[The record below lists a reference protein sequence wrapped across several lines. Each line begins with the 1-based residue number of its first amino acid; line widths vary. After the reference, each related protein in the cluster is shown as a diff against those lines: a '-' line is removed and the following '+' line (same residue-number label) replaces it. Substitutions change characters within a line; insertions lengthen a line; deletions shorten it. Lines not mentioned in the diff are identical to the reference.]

1 MISTSSQPITETNQA
16 RISPLLLIRRLIAR
30 KTNPNVRPCL
40 LRRQSSLLLTH
51 IQSSLPTTPTA
62 WALLSLAVS
71 SAVLQH
77 ELRLQRLLSVP
88 PDVFCDLLHNK
99 RMSRIYKKLSREGG
113 IFSQSVVPSLFVGTR
128 GVVSSMA
135 AYALKAGGTRDDTKT
150 KVSRI
155 REVMTMGADGAKIL
169 LDWEIPNTAS
179 SEFQSS
185 HCGEINKISSIAQP
199 VVLLVHGMNND
210 SSFGYIRS
218 MMKTATS
225 RGWVAVCMNLRG
237 QDGMG
242 EVKNTTP
249 RGVSRPYRRFERSS
263 ITVGEKATKENATA
277 QQKRIGNSRIHRRR
291 TALGNPLHIASNS
304 IRFPWNIILAMGVK
318 HSLLQNFPVYS
329 QHHERGFQNAMK
341 KAMLSRT
348 IGQLDDACAPYILRN
363 EPNPP
368 YAPRLGYKNGKEY
381 WHDSSSHRYVGH
393 VSVPL
398 LKVAAKDDFLV
409 FGQFSRKL
417 NHCLENPN
425 VVVVKTQC
433 DGHLGWQ
440 ESPPPSRDT
449 DGKASAWFGGGI
461 GSWSDVAVADFIEAL
476 LETRNED
483 RSREEI
489 RNNGRNEAVSPKLVS
504 KL

>member
-1 MISTSSQPITETNQA
+1 MSKKASVMISTSSQPITETNQA

-249 RGVSRPYRRFERSS
+249 RGVS
-263 ITVGEKATKENATA
+263 
-277 QQKRIGNSRIHRRR
+277 
-291 TALGNPLHIASNS
+291 
-304 IRFPWNIILAMGVK
+304 
-318 HSLLQNFPVYS
+318 S